1 MYYFDFVRQI
11 QHLKLMSKSERIQI
25 IYLKFLYEKP
35 AINFVKPRYAHI
47 FRKFDVGSKKH
58 LGNQAFNVH
67 GVLMMQRLGAPS
79 QLD

>member
-11 QHLKLMSKSERIQI
+11 QHLKLMSKNERIQI
-25 IYLKFLYEKP
+25 IYLKFLHEKP
-35 AINFVKPRYAHI
+35 AINFVKPRYVHI
-47 FRKFDVGSKKH
+47 FRKFDVGFD
-58 LGNQAFNVH
+58 AFNVH